1 MGSGLPTY
9 CPLTKWYQ
17 ASYSHRRPLEDLQTS
32 GILQHSSSIFWCF
45 HFCWCQWF
53 AKMAESVTCDR
64 AKIGQWNR
72 PTRLQRRW
80 QVLVSRAKTSRIW
93 YGGEDFRQREKPIE
107 LEESKSLHP
116 DFFSGWIDANPFK
129 SWKRLQEIL
138 IPQCEPR
145 NLRKC
150 QKDRAVHRLQ
160 HI

>member
-17 ASYSHRRPLEDLQTS
+17 ASYSHRRPLADLQTS

-80 QVLVSRAKTSRIW
+80 QVLVSRAKLHGFDTVERIFVRAKNRSNLKNRNHFTLTSLV
-93 YGGEDFRQREKPIE
+93 GELMQIHLKVGKDYKRYTTMWTEKP
-107 LEESKSLHP
+107 KKVP
-116 DFFSGWIDANPFK
+116 KRSGGA
-129 SWKRLQEIL
+129 
-138 IPQCEPR
+138 
-145 NLRKC
+145 
-150 QKDRAVHRLQ
+150 
-160 HI
+160 